1 MPKVKGIDDEPHLLL
16 SCPAVNRQ
24 DIQGES
30 SQNKDS
36 KLNQVESV
44 SARKHSSERRY
55 ACVLLHTNIHSFI
68 LVKTRIWM

>member
-1 MPKVKGIDDEPHLLL
+1 MPKVKGADDEPHLLL

-24 DIQGES
+24 DPQGES

-44 SARKHSSERRY
+44 SARKHTHPKGDMPVCY
-55 ACVLLHTNIHSFI
+55 CIQIFIHSF
-68 LVKTRIWM
+68 